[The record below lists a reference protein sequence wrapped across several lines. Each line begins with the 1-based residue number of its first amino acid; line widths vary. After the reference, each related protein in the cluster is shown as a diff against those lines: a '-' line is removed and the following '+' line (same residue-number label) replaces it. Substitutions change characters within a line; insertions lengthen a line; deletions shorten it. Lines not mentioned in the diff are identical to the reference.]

1 MKHITLRQLRILA
14 AVVEEG
20 SFSGAAKA
28 LHLTQPAVSL
38 QVKELEH
45 SCGLALVERGAR
57 RVRLTEAGHE
67 ILRATQGVE
76 RELKAAEDTI
86 SALKGLKG
94 GLLTVAVISTAQY
107 FAPRLLTEFCRRHAD
122 VKLRLDVCNRDA
134 IIGYLERDE
143 IDIAIMGRP
152 PAEIVTA
159 GDPFAR
165 NPHIAIA
172 APGHSLTRR
181 HRIPVGDLLQ
191 EPFIAREPGSGTREM
206 AEVLFAKHGHAF
218 APTLVMNSNET
229 IKQAVIAGMG
239 VSFLSLHT
247 VALEVATRTLAVLDV
262 VGMPVVR
269 RWYLVHRKGKRLSP
283 VALAFRSFML
293 AEGATYVESFMAQAA
308 GKGARAGRAARL
320 LK

>member
-1 MKHITLRQLRILA
+1 VKHVTLRQLRILA
-14 AVVEEG
+14 AVVGEG

-28 LHLTQPAVSL
+28 LHLTQPAVSM
-38 QVKELEH
+38 QVRELEQ

-57 RVRLTEAGHE
+57 GVRLTEAGRE
-67 ILRATQGVE
+67 IVRATQGVE
-76 RELKAAEDTI
+76 RELKSAEDTI

-134 IIGYLERDE
+134 IVGYLERDE
-143 IDIAIMGRP
+143 IDIGIMGRP

-159 GDPFAR
+159 ADPFAR

-172 APGHSLTRR
+172 APGHPLARR
-181 HRIPVGDLLQ
+181 RRIPVGDLLH

-206 AEVLFAKHGHAF
+206 AELLFSKRGLAF

-247 VALEVATRTLAVLDV
+247 VALEVATGTLAVLDV
-262 VGMPVVR
+262 AGTPVMR
-269 RWYLVHRKGKRLSP
+269 RWYLVHRQDKRLSP
-283 VALAFRSFML
+283 VALAFRGFML
-293 AEGATYVESFMAQAA
+293 AEGSAFVENVMAHAA
-308 GKGARAGRAARL
+308 SKGRRKARLARL

>member
-1 MKHITLRQLRILA
+1 VTLRQLRILA
-14 AVVEEG
+14 AVVGEG

-28 LHLTQPAVSL
+28 LHLTQPAVSM
-38 QVKELEH
+38 QVRELEH

-57 RVRLTEAGHE
+57 GVRLTEAGRE
-67 ILRATQGVE
+67 IMRATQGVE
-76 RELKAAEDTI
+76 RELKSAEDTL

-107 FAPRLLTEFCRRHAD
+107 FAPRLLTQFCRRHAD

-134 IIGYLERDE
+134 IVGYLERDE
-143 IDIAIMGRP
+143 IDIGIMGRP

-159 GDPFAR
+159 ADPFAP

-172 APGHSLTRR
+172 APGHPLTRR
-181 HRIPVGDLLQ
+181 RRIPVGDLLR
-191 EPFIAREPGSGTREM
+191 EPFIAREPGSGTREL
-206 AEVLFAKHGHAF
+206 AETMFARSKVDF

-247 VALEVATRTLAVLDV
+247 VALEVATGTLAVLDV
-262 VGMPVVR
+262 VGTPVMR
-269 RWYLVHRKGKRLSP
+269 RWYLVHRQDKRLSP
-283 VALAFRSFML
+283 VALAFRAYML
-293 AEGATYVESFMAQAA
+293 AEASAFVESFMAQP
-308 GKGARAGRAARL
+308 GVRKARSARL